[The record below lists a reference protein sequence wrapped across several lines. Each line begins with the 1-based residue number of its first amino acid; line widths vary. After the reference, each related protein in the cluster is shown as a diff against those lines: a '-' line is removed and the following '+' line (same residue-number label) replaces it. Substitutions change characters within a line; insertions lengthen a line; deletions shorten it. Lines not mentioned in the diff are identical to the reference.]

1 MSHHKQ
7 VEASYPRLEISLDKI
22 RHNTET
28 LVRMCRRSGVR
39 VAGVTK
45 VFCGHPMIAGAMVAG
60 GVDLIADSRIENLKR
75 LRDLKL
81 PKLLL
86 RLPMISRVG
95 EVVEYA
101 DISLNSEIET
111 IRALSAA
118 AGLKDRTHK
127 VILMF
132 DLGDLREGIFDQTE
146 MLRTVEEALQLE
158 RIIVAGIGTNL
169 TCYGGVIPTKDNL
182 ARLVEL
188 RRTIERR
195 FDIELDIV
203 SGGNSSS
210 LHLVEEQT
218 VPDGINQLRLGES
231 IVLGRETAHGHRI
244 IGTYDDCFKLIAEVI
259 EIKDKPSIPTGER
272 GLDSSG
278 NKPSFVDKGIR
289 KRAICAVGKQ
299 DVSPENIVPDDG
311 DIVILGASSD
321 HLILDV
327 TEAHSAHKV
336 GDLVSF
342 KLTYGGILSSMT
354 SEYISKSFRRVGDAP
369 GEPIGA
375 RPANLTPL
383 VRG

>member
-1 MSHHKQ
+1 MSHRKLE
-7 VEASYPRLEISLDKI
+7 EASYPRLEISLDKI
-22 RHNTET
+22 THNTET
-28 LVRMCRRSGVR
+28 LVRKCRRSGIR

-45 VFCGHPMIAGAMVAG
+45 VFCGHPMIAGAMVAAG
-60 GVDLIADSRIENLKR
+60 IDIIADSRIENLKR
-75 LRDLKL
+75 LREIKL
-81 PKLLL
+81 PKMLM

-101 DISLNSEIET
+101 DISLNSEMET
-111 IRALSAA
+111 IRALSAE
-118 AGLKDRTHK
+118 AGLQDRTHK

-132 DLGDLREGIFDQTE
+132 DLGDLREGIYDQAE

-158 RIIVAGIGTNL
+158 RIIVAGVGTNL

-188 RRTIERR
+188 KRTIESS

-231 IVLGRETAHGHRI
+231 IVLGRETAYGHQI
-244 IGTYDDCFKLIAEVI
+244 IGTYDDCFKLIAEII
-259 EIKDKPSIPTGER
+259 EIKDKPSVPTGEL

-278 NKPSFVDKGIR
+278 NRPGFVDKGIR
-289 KRAICAVGKQ
+289 RRAICAVGKQ
-299 DVSPENIVPDDG
+299 DVTPENIVADDG
-311 DIVILGASSD
+311 GIEILGASSD

-327 TEAHSAHKV
+327 TEGHSAYEV

-342 KLTYGGILSSMT
+342 KLTYGGILSCMT
-354 SEYISKSFRRVGDAP
+354 SEYICKSFRRVGEAL
-369 GEPIGA
+369 GEPTGA
-375 RPANLTPL
+375 RPGNLAPL
-383 VRG
+383 ARG